1 LVITS
6 ESVFVFNIVWTGS
19 VFPYLSHFVA
29 SQLRHSGARFRFVAN
44 GCPPDQVRFM
54 EEFAATMAGR
64 VLEVFVSSTTMG
76 RHGAALD
83 VVLEARD
90 DGEFFCFVD
99 PDILAERPY
108 LREFAAV
115 LDDGCAGVTSGKG
128 VWTDSVVVPPGH
140 PGVPGECFY
149 SQDGYLFGSPHFAM
163 YRRAPLQETVTRWG
177 AGFDSAVADLTPDA
191 KHALVS
197 AGHTYWIYDT
207 GKILNILL
215 QESGHRLCHLEHP
228 ALLHIGGMSHY
239 LSPPKG
245 RGEPRAPG
253 EASDLGL
260 PWPPARLEVARYT
273 ADLLRALSCG
283 EPAPAAPRAL
293 SNELAGRLDRV
304 RAAVTNLFA
313 PTTRAPASV
322 TDDDSDP
329 TSGHG
334 LRGGGR
340 EGLT

>member
-1 LVITS
+1 VNTP
-6 ESVFVFNIVWTGS
+6 ESTFVFNIVWTGS
-19 VFPYLSHFVA
+19 VFPYLRHLVA
-29 SQLRHSGARFRFVAN
+29 SQQRHSDARFRFVAN
-44 GCPPDQVRFM
+44 GCPPDQVRLM
-54 EEFAATMAGR
+54 EDFAATADGR
-64 VLEVFVSSTTMG
+64 VVDVFVSSPTMK

-83 VVLEARD
+83 AVLEARD

-99 PDILAERPY
+99 PDILAEGEY
-108 LREFAAV
+108 LRAFADV
-115 LDDGCAGVTSGKG
+115 LDGGCAGVTSGKG
-128 VWTDSVVVPPGH
+128 VWTDSVVVPAGH

-163 YRRAPLQETVTRWG
+163 YRRAPLQETITRWG
-177 AGFDSAVADLTPDA
+177 AGFDAAVADLRQDA
-191 KHALVS
+191 KDVLTS

-245 RGEPRAPG
+245 PGEPRAPG
-253 EASDLGL
+253 EATDLGL

-283 EPAPAAPRAL
+283 EPPPPPPSGL
-293 SNELAGRLDRV
+293 DGDLAGSLDRV
-304 RAAVTNLFA
+304 REAVTNLFA
-313 PTTRAPASV
+313 PAGSSAAGRPTANPGQTGRATYP
-322 TDDDSDP
+322 
-329 TSGHG
+329 
-334 LRGGGR
+334 
-340 EGLT
+340 

>member
-1 LVITS
+1 VTTS
-6 ESVFVFNIVWTGS
+6 DPAFVFNIVWTGS
-19 VFPYLSHFVA
+19 VFPYLRHFVA
-29 SQLRHSGARFRFVAN
+29 SQMRYSGARFRFVSN
-44 GCPPDQVRFM
+44 GCPPDQVRHM
-54 EEFAATMAGR
+54 EEFARTRPDR
-64 VLEVFVSSTTMG
+64 VIEVFESSTIMR

-83 VVLEARD
+83 AVFEARD

-108 LREFAAV
+108 LGEFADR
-115 LDDGCAGVTSGKG
+115 LDEGCAGVTSGKG
-128 VWTDSVVVPPGH
+128 VWTDSVVVPEGH

-163 YRRAPLQETVTRWG
+163 YRRAPLQQTITRWG
-177 AGFDSAVADLTPDA
+177 AGFDTAVADLTPEA
-191 KHALVS
+191 EETLRS

-245 RGEPRAPG
+245 RGGPRLPG
-253 EASDLGL
+253 EASDWGL

-273 ADLLRALSCG
+273 ASLVRALAGG
-283 EPAPAAPRAL
+283 EPSPVPPSEL
-293 SNELAGRLDRV
+293 SADLAERLDRV
-304 RAAVTNLFA
+304 RIAVTNLFE
-313 PTTRAPASV
+313 PTARTSPLAGDAHAPAASR
-322 TDDDSDP
+322 
-329 TSGHG
+329 HG
-334 LRGGGR
+334 SP
-340 EGLT
+340 

>member
-1 LVITS
+1 MTTPDS
-6 ESVFVFNIVWTGS
+6 AFVFNIVWTGS
-19 VFPYLSHFVA
+19 VFPYLRHFVA
-29 SQLRHSGARFRFVAN
+29 SQMRHSGARFRFVAN
-44 GCPPDQVRFM
+44 GCPSDQVRLM
-54 EEFAATMAGR
+54 EECAATASGR
-64 VLEVFVSSTTMG
+64 VVEVLVSSTTMG

-83 VVLEARD
+83 AVLEARD
-90 DGEFFCFVD
+90 DGEFFCFAD

-108 LREFAAV
+108 LHAFAAV

-149 SQDGYLFGSPHFAM
+149 SQDGYLFGSPHFAI
-163 YRRAPLQETVTRWG
+163 YRRTALQDTISRWG
-177 AGFDSAVADLTPDA
+177 ARLDTAVGDLAPEA
-191 KHALVS
+191 KDALVT

-239 LSPPKG
+239 LAPPKG
-245 RGEPRAPG
+245 RGEARAPG

-273 ADLLRALSCG
+273 AALLRALSRG
-283 EPAPAAPRAL
+283 GPPPEAPGGLDAD
-293 SNELAGRLDRV
+293 LAGRLDRV
-304 RAAVTNLFA
+304 CTAVTNLFA
-313 PTTRAPASV
+313 PGQAGRAMYP
-322 TDDDSDP
+322 
-329 TSGHG
+329 
-334 LRGGGR
+334 
-340 EGLT
+340 